1 MIKVS
6 LTEFNKNKAHY
17 ILMIKEDSVLVTRYG
32 KPYRL
37 YSIANNENCKRVGV
51 AKEEM
56 NGFDISL
63 EELNSIPIEDFYGGK

>member
-6 LTEFNKNKAHY
+6 LTEFNKNRTHY

-37 YSIANNENCKRVGV
+37 YSLAKNENHKRVGV
-51 AKEEM
+51 AKKEM
-56 NGFDISL
+56 EGFDISL